1 MSKKDSELQND
12 ANRQKENLLGTIFLS
27 VLSVLFIVIGVCM
40 LFVQKIQ
47 IVYLLYAIAA
57 IIIVLGIGMM
67 IRYYVR
73 QAYRNVH
80 DYSFSCG
87 ALLVILG
94 GCGLVRADELV
105 KSVPTLVGMLVLIL
119 SIIMMQ
125 RALQIL
131 SVAKLCLTADRLK
144 AMPLSKM
151 LQAGWIA
158 IMILSILTLI
168 EAILLLCGVSAITG
182 RIDQFEY
189 WALMISGI
197 LMLGS
202 QLISEIG
209 VRRFTKKEAKLL
221 ARIAAEAEQKTDE
234 EEALQEQ
241 KQKDQRGEMEA

>member
-1 MSKKDSELQND
+1 M
-12 ANRQKENLLGTIFLS
+12 GTIFLS
-27 VLSVLFIVIGVCM
+27 VLSVLFLAFGACM
-40 LFVQKIQ
+40 LFVQRLQ
-47 IVYLLYAIAA
+47 VVYVLYAIAA
-57 IIIVLGIGMM
+57 MIIVLGIGMM
-67 IRYYVR
+67 IRYYVQ

-80 DYSFSCG
+80 DYSFSGG

-105 KSVPTLVGMLVLIL
+105 KSVPTLIGMLVLIL

-151 LQAGWIA
+151 LQASWIS
-158 IMILSILTLI
+158 IMVLSLLTLL

-182 RIDQFEY
+182 RIDKFEY

-209 VRRFTKKEAKLL
+209 VRRFTKKEAKML
-221 ARIAAEAEQKTDE
+221 AQITAEAERKMGAEDT
-234 EEALQEQ
+234 LQEQ
-241 KQKDQRGEMEA
+241 KQEDQSEEMES